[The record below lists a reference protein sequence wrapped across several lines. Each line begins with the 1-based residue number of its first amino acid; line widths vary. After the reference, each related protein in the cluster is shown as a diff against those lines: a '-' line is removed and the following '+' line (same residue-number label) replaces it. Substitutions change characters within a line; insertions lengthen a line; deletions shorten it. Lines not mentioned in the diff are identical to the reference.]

1 MGTNYYAITDR
12 KIKVTCDC
20 GFEHEINERLHI
32 GKNSYGWMF
41 ALQCIPEKGIFEL
54 KDWMPIL
61 KEAQIKDEYDEPI
74 TYKEMMGIILKKGR
88 GDKLSRTQK
97 ERLIEN
103 AKGVLYHVDLES
115 WLLHG
120 KPKGEMGNYV
130 MMEGDYF

>member
-1 MGTNYYAITDR
+1 MGTNYYAITNR

-61 KEAQIKDEYDEPI
+61 KEAQIKDEYDEEDEETLKDTVKSAHDQI
-74 TYKEMMGIILKKGR
+74 NEMNYAAGLIARGIPEDRIRSYGFAFKGKKV
-88 GDKLSRTQK
+88 
-97 ERLIEN
+97 LI
-103 AKGVLYHVDLES
+103 G
-115 WLLHG
+115 
-120 KPKGEMGNYV
+120 
-130 MMEGDYF
+130 